1 MRVLAALPMN
11 ILSIT
16 RNYVS
21 AETRRRG
28 ERSGQRWPIAL
39 RQSHR
44 SPVARTSQFSSAS
57 PRLKTLVHSGFNL
70 LRRCVARNETSTV
83 DLREYAIAGI
93 AKISKILRS
102 KRFSNHGDFWLFLQ
116 FWHIRMA

>member
-1 MRVLAALPMN
+1 MN
-11 ILSIT
+11 NLSIK
-16 RNYVS
+16 RNYVN

-28 ERSGQRWPIAL
+28 ERSGQRWPIAF

-44 SPVARTSQFSSAS
+44 SPVARTSQSSSAS

-70 LRRCVARNETSTV
+70 LRRCVAWNDTFTV

-93 AKISKILRS
+93 AKIAKILRS
-102 KRFSNHGDFWLFLQ
+102 KRFSNPSDFWQ
-116 FWHIRMA
+116 FWQSPVWRILY